1 MSYIW
6 LLDRLSLYVN
16 LSIASLLTLARCT
29 GTLVT
34 WALLCCKAQGK
45 ISTATPTRVLFSATE
60 TVFSLLCR
68 VKGSSASSAI
78 LEESFLRLHR
88 RIQVPLLADVFYLS
102 HFKVKHFV
110 QTDKAEEDN
119 KKDAG
124 QK

>member
-1 MSYIW
+1 M
-6 LLDRLSLYVN
+6 
-16 LSIASLLTLARCT
+16 
-29 GTLVT
+29 
-34 WALLCCKAQGK
+34 
-45 ISTATPTRVLFSATE
+45 LFSATE
-60 TVFSLLCR
+60 IVFSLFCR

-88 RIQVPLLADVFYLS
+88 RIQVPLLADVFHLS